1 VTSRAY
7 TIHLFNEMSE
17 AWIRTTAEGKVWLAS
32 PNVANRVHNL
42 DISNALEV
50 LRTLGWEVEN
60 WEPE

>member
-1 VTSRAY
+1 
-7 TIHLFNEMSE
+7 MSE

-42 DISNALEV
+42 DISAALAV
-50 LRTLGWEVEN
+50 LRELGWEVEN